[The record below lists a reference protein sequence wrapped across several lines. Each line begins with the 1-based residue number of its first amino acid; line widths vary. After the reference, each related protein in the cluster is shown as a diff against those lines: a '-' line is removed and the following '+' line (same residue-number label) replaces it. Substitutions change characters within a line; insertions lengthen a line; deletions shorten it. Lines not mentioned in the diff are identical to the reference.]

1 MLILLI
7 LVSFIEPL
15 NPASTEIALKDLS
28 EGLLLTDGRHR
39 GLFLQ
44 SRYNEIEVISDEPGA
59 GRNVILIDGNVL
71 FKECP
76 SGMPQRVIVIA
87 PGQTEAALF
96 ESECFSGPFNTASTT
111 FMIAQDGFLTE
122 YDLRGREI
130 ESWYIGEF
138 PAWAAA
144 ADDRICFT
152 GETGGLRILAIE
164 SGEIMSLRMPGAE
177 ETTYSRI
184 SSGRN
189 GLFLA
194 EKSSGGFTV
203 LDSTGNIITD
213 NSCYYYPSWTPD
225 GCILCSYLEFSRIF
239 PASGTILVI
248 YPRTGD
254 QDIIPVSGI
263 PLNPVS
269 TIEGKIIWTD
279 GASGKL
285 IGFNVQPFPP
295 LEYHSA
301 TDDPEGYID
310 VPYMHQRW
318 DTPDWFNGSW
328 SCGPTS
334 CVMTVQYYRML
345 TPDSIWVSYPSKG
358 HWSLW
363 GNYIPEEYNF
373 LGYTYDIW
381 GISAPGDVWVQGAH
395 GFICRQ
401 YGGAVWNYMVD
412 FLNQHEVSSAW
423 AGTSWSTLTEQIDSS
438 YPVVC
443 SSTVLGS
450 GHIIIL
456 NGYYTNH
463 TIIVNDPFGD
473 ANESGWGSFY
483 NGKDVLY
490 DWPGYNNGYVE
501 IGISQLFYAQA
512 QIPTEPDTLVDDCCK
527 GFEKYGDCRYWH
539 LTESGYEGNA
549 WWTWSTGAL
558 PDTCIAM
565 WYPFLPGTG
574 DYIVSVYIP
583 PYYATATGIYVI
595 QTSSGPAEITLDQGL
610 YSGEWAV
617 LDTFH
622 LSDDARLKLGD
633 YTGEGGQYIAFDAAL
648 FSPTGTG
655 ISDGSGSAHT
665 DICLF
670 PNPCRETAYVLL
682 PADNEGATVS
692 LYDTSGRLIS
702 RTSYS
707 NCQST
712 VQIDVS
718 SLSSG
723 LYMVKV
729 IVDGSSNGI
738 FSSLLTVCR

>member
-1 MLILLI
+1 MLVLLI
-7 LVSFIEPL
+7 LASLIAPL
-15 NPASTEIALKDLS
+15 NPALTEIALKDTP

-44 SRYNEIEVISDEPGA
+44 NRYDEIEVISDEPGA
-59 GRNVILIDGNVL
+59 GRNVILIEGYVL

-76 SGMPQRVIVIA
+76 SGIPQRVIAITPDRA
-87 PGQTEAALF
+87 ERTLY
-96 ESECFSGPFNTASTT
+96 ESECFSGPFIKASST
-111 FMIAQDGFLTE
+111 FMIAHDGFLIE

-130 ESWYIGEF
+130 IRWYIGEF

-144 ADDRICFT
+144 ANDRICFT
-152 GETGGLRILAIE
+152 GETGGLRILTME
-164 SGEIMSLRMPGAE
+164 TGEILSIRIPGVE
-177 ETTYSRI
+177 EITYSRI
-184 SSGRN
+184 SSGPG

-203 LDSTGNIITD
+203 LDSTGNVITD
-213 NSCYYYPSWTPD
+213 NSCYYYPSWTED
-225 GCILCSYLEFSRIF
+225 GNILCSCLVFSGMF
-239 PASGTILVI
+239 LTSGDILSI
-248 YPRTGD
+248 DPRTGD
-254 QDIIPVSGI
+254 QEIIPVSGI

-269 TIEGKIIWTD
+269 TRDSEIVWTD

-285 IGFNVQPFPP
+285 IGFNVRSFPA
-295 LEYHSA
+295 LEYQPV

-318 DTPDWFNGSW
+318 DTPDWFDGSW

-334 CVMTVQYYRML
+334 CVMAVQYYRML
-345 TPDSIWVSYPSKG
+345 TPDSIWASYPSKG

-363 GNYIPEEYNF
+363 GNYIPEEYTF
-373 LGYTYDIW
+373 LDYTYDEL
-381 GISAPGDVWVQGAH
+381 GESPGGVMVPGAH
-395 GFICRQ
+395 GFICPN
-401 YGGAVWNYMVD
+401 GSAWWNNMVD
-412 FLNQHEVSSAW
+412 YLNQHEVNSAW

-443 SSTVLGS
+443 SSSLGS

-456 NGYYTNH
+456 SGYYTNH
-463 TIIVNDPFGD
+463 TIIVNDPYGD
-473 ANESGWGSFY
+473 ANESGWGNYY

-490 DWPGYNNGYVE
+490 DWPGYNNGHVE

-512 QIPTEPDTLVDDCCK
+512 QVSTEPDTLVDDCCK

-539 LTESGYEGNA
+539 LTGDGYEGNA

-558 PDTCIAM
+558 PDTCIAQ
-565 WYPFLPGTG
+565 WHPELPGTG

-595 QTSSGPAEITLDQGL
+595 QTSSGPVEATLDQGL

-622 LSDDARLKLGD
+622 LSDDAWLKLGD
-633 YTGEGGQYIAFDAAL
+633 YTGTGGQYIAFDAAL
-648 FSPTGTG
+648 FSLPETG
-655 ISDGSGSAHT
+655 ISDDFFSDNTGFS
-665 DICLF
+665 LF
-670 PNPCRETAYVLL
+670 PNPCRETAYVIL
-682 PADNEGATVS
+682 PSGNDGATIS

-702 RTSYS
+702 RTSIS

-723 LYMVKV
+723 LYLLKV
-729 IVDGSSNGI
+729 SIDGYSNWT
-738 FSSLLTVCR
+738 FSRLMTVCR